1 MWDNPRTLNIA
12 AGFLVG
18 VAALGF
24 SVAGTWLLLR
34 SGLFPVRSIEI
45 VGRLE
50 KTTRAD
56 IEAAVAGRTGGNF
69 FALPLAELRAGLE
82 QVPWVRR
89 VALRRAWPDRL
100 EVILEEHV
108 ALARWGDE
116 ALVNIHGERFVGKT
130 NEILPVFLAPS
141 GTEAEVARRYARF
154 SRLIAPLGTGL
165 ERVVLTP
172 RFAWQLRLANGLQ
185 LMLGR
190 DADQAEAR
198 LARFVEAYATTLG
211 KIPRRH
217 DTVDLRYP
225 NGFALRVPEL
235 KG

>member
-1 MWDNPRTLNIA
+1 MWDNPRSLNIA

-18 VAALGF
+18 IAVLAF

-45 VGRLE
+45 ASRLE
-50 KTTRAD
+50 KATRAE
-56 IEAAVAGRTGGNF
+56 IETAVARHAGGNF
-69 FALPLAELRAGLE
+69 FALPLADLRAGLE

-89 VALRRAWPDRL
+89 VAVRRVWPDRL
-100 EVILEEHV
+100 EVALEEHV

-116 ALVNIHGERFVGKT
+116 AMVNSYGERFVGKT
-130 NEILPVFLAPS
+130 DQILPVFLAPS

-154 SRLIAPLGTGL
+154 SQVIAPLGTGL

-172 RFAWQLRLANGLQ
+172 RFAWQLRLANGLH

-198 LARFVEAYATTLG
+198 LARFVDAYPVTLG

-225 NGFALRVPEL
+225 NGFALRIPEL
-235 KG
+235 RG